1 MPIPKIEARSST
13 MSQRLGFHDPDLTS
27 PEHDAM
33 VFWVKNHLKKEHVS
47 TLNKLKELPLEAT
60 RHNNELIYALD
71 KHLNEIES
79 KITFGLGWSEERKQE
94 KINDRKA
101 ELLRL
106 IERLKEYEWEERIKQ
121 LTSNCLKIKLECPIQ
136 AKNGFIIGYV
146 DIRASHSNIH
156 LLKNTDYDRPEFP
169 EFPFYCGIMKGGI
182 KQVNIEVKPKI
193 QSFGE
198 LVRQINTY
206 RTYPQLEDG
215 HYPDSIKWYVACPD
229 DRHKDNLADENIG
242 FIHITEDYKEYL

>member
-33 VFWVKNHLKKEHVS
+33 VFWVKNYLKKDIFWTIRALQQIH
-47 TLNKLKELPLEAT
+47 KAKIA
-60 RHNNELIYALD
+60 NEKFISHIKDYLSL
-71 KHLNEIES
+71 IES
-79 KITFGLGWSEERKQE
+79 DPVFSSLEENTRIE
-94 KINDRKA
+94 KINLIKESVLKWENRIESICWQKTLSSMKK
-101 ELLRL
+101 EISPYQKIRL
-106 IERLKEYEWEERIKQ
+106 ERPVK
-121 LTSNCLKIKLECPIQ
+121 TSRE
-136 AKNGFIIGYV
+136 FIVGYI
-146 DIRASHSNIH
+146 D
-156 LLKNTDYDRPEFP
+156 
-169 EFPFYCGIMKGGI
+169 
-182 KQVNIEVKPKI
+182 IEVNYTTYFDLRRHDAFGSKCYSDDFTFTHDSTYIEIKPKI

-206 RTYPQLEDG
+206 RAHLGDALYGQ
-215 HYPDSIKWYVACPD
+215 KWYVACPD